1 MQKPVVGLSIGMC
14 MFPPAQKTQNDR
26 SVYRLYAWATFLSSY
41 SFSYAQWKEMPCLA
55 SMCTNAKRDLLFQVP
70 ICNAWAYVFLIMA
83 QRSRILSCNTT
94 FFLLFWSTLSTV
106 KTEINLFQTGDDLWL
121 WSDCSP
127 IAGVCQSYVATL
139 LSECHPVTVAKLY
152 KIEDQ
157 DIERY
162 RTQGWSKYCENW
174 NLNGNLNLSLSSKRL
189 LYSVVIHLI
198 NFRGYYLKRKRRN
211 LLSFLWCLELFKG
224 I

>member
-106 KTEINLFQTGDDLWL
+106 KQKSICSKRVTIYDSDPIVLRLPEYASHMWPHFFQT
-121 WSDCSP
+121 
-127 IAGVCQSYVATL
+127 
-139 LSECHPVTVAKLY
+139 
-152 KIEDQ
+152 
-157 DIERY
+157 
-162 RTQGWSKYCENW
+162 
-174 NLNGNLNLSLSSKRL
+174 
-189 LYSVVIHLI
+189 VVL
-198 NFRGYYLKRKRRN
+198 
-211 LLSFLWCLELFKG
+211 
-224 I
+224 